1 MWNTYIIILGI
12 HKEEILMKRNPLI
25 PYALIAIAGILVV
38 IVIAFV
44 GINQRAEI
52 AGGDEGQAEEGEII
66 EDPVAIYEAN
76 CLMCHG
82 ADLAGGGGPALS
94 AIGAELSLDEI
105 KGIITSGTD
114 NGMPSFNG
122 KLAEDEIAIISEWL
136 SEKK

>member
-1 MWNTYIIILGI
+1 
-12 HKEEILMKRNPLI
+12 MKRNPLI
-25 PYALIAIAGILVV
+25 PYALIAITGILVV

-44 GINQRAEI
+44 GINQRAEL
-52 AGGDEGQAEEGEII
+52 AGDDHGQAEEEIV
-66 EDPVAIYEAN
+66 EDPTAIYEAN

-105 KGIITSGTD
+105 KEIITNGTD

-122 KLAEDEIAIISEWL
+122 KLAEQEIAIISEWL